1 HSNIN
6 SRGEYVER
14 IVQYDSD
21 EEDVYTTPR
30 VLWPD
35 RGDGKSF
42 VSHEDYP
49 DDDDEEDSL
58 IQVREE
64 TLRLGREACRGT
76 YSDDQD
82 AEDDVVY
89 FDDED
94 ESDKE
99 NIDPL
104 IKTANEAAH
113 PDDEDEEREGLVCDQ
128 ADSGYYYTIEDA
140 ENYGDEYDGALTP
153 KRRSP
158 TTPDEP
164 PEISR
169 GYYAESAVALCRL
182 PPSVGPQSAST
193 TPHTPPPRRALFSHH
208 LMAELENDFSE
219 YYSEDDFEDNDA
231 DDDEEES
238 EDPCMLRWPL
248 SDSWLHTRKQPMV
261 PRGSQSCSQL
271 EGRSSPFLAAPRETG
286 TLASSTVGDMPLLPE
301 RYSAHMSPSIRGA
314 SVAPPSMEPGIGA
327 GYQPHEF
334 VADFGASILAACPLG
349 PLNVQYEEEDGVSS
363 PLRASVHPRK
373 HARSLDLGEE
383 EDERGAKLRRLS
395 SMPQVLDFGASILAA
410 RPLGSLPVQY
420 EEEGDVSSPL
430 RASVNPRKHA
440 RSSDP
445 GEEE

>member
-1 HSNIN
+1 MPSNIY
-6 SRGEYVER
+6 SIICVHRGEYLRR

-21 EEDVYTTPR
+21 EEDVLTTPR
-30 VLWPD
+30 LLWPD

-49 DDDDEEDSL
+49 DDDDEEDGL
-58 IQVREE
+58 IHVREE

-99 NIDPL
+99 NVDPL
-104 IKTANEAAH
+104 IETADEVAH

-128 ADSGYYYTIEDA
+128 ADSGYYYTTEDA
-140 ENYGDEYDGALTP
+140 ENYGSEYDGALTP

-208 LMAELENDFSE
+208 LMAELENDSSE

-231 DDDEEES
+231 DDDEEENGDS
-238 EDPCMLRWPL
+238 YLMRWPL
-248 SDSWLHTRKQPMV
+248 SDSWLFTRRQPMV
-261 PRGSQSCSQL
+261 PRGWQSCGQL
-271 EGRSSPFLAAPRETG
+271 ESQSSPFLAAPRETD
-286 TLASSTVGDMPLLPE
+286 TP
-301 RYSAHMSPSIRGA
+301 
-314 SVAPPSMEPGIGA
+314 AP
-327 GYQPHEF
+327 
-334 VADFGASILAACPLG
+334 
-349 PLNVQYEEEDGVSS
+349 
-363 PLRASVHPRK
+363 
-373 HARSLDLGEE
+373 
-383 EDERGAKLRRLS
+383 
-395 SMPQVLDFGASILAA
+395 
-410 RPLGSLPVQY
+410 
-420 EEEGDVSSPL
+420 
-430 RASVNPRKHA
+430 
-440 RSSDP
+440 
-445 GEEE
+445 